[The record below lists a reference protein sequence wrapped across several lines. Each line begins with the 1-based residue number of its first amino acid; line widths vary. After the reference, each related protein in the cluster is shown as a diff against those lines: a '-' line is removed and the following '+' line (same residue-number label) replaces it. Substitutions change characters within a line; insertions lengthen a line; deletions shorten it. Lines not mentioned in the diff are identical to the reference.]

1 MVILIGV
8 SNLLS
13 FAVDMPNFHWFVEDS
28 SAPAK
33 I

>member
-13 FAVDMPNFHWFVEDS
+13 FAVDMQNFHWFVEDS